1 MVRSLS
7 DESEH
12 DYIGRWF
19 DNDNESVQSP
29 QPIPM
34 GEDQDAKEILVDVG
48 SPKEMLASLTEFQQK
63 TEEVRLLQPVTDV
76 PSVSSV
82 PSLNLSDET
91 MSCSCSA
98 RSVHNATESSADDE
112 TATFLSLH
120 GFATVERGYDRN
132 AQYAD
137 SDASSDSSGS
147 FSPVSCLSPSITNIT
162 SPGSDGSDRDSVDSF
177 EDMPES
183 AYESHL
189 TETALLGLQG
199 SGWAYVSDR
208 ETNYSDQHYEAHDAD
223 DDDNGEAKESRRQ
236 QEPTSTEI
244 SCTGATENSALV
256 QHKDQP
262 SKRVAQDDEN
272 EHQQV
277 SRAKKPKR
285 QEDSHLRLACPFY
298 KHDPIQYRRCHSH
311 VLKRNSY
318 VKQHLFRCHMQP
330 IHCDICLSVWPTVEE
345 LREHR
350 RAQVC
355 ERREYVAPDGITP
368 EQERKLRS
376 RLGGPNKSESDQWFD
391 IYSIIFPNAERP
403 KSAYLNG
410 ELSEDAE
417 SLREFM
423 EGRGTNLIMEQLVMS
438 GLVMNEDNNSSLE
451 MEKRF
456 QRSVQNALRTMFEG
470 WQDRRGGAVEDDGAR
485 GTNRLKPT
493 PREFPYIKAQTPMR
507 TDTGSTTTTA
517 TILDDQIEGEQIGPI
532 PSSPAQSEEIV
543 HGHWKSPS

>member
-7 DESEH
+7 DESER
-12 DYIGRWF
+12 DCIGRWF
-19 DNDNESVQSP
+19 DNDDESVQSP
-29 QPIPM
+29 RSIPM
-34 GEDQDAKEILVDVG
+34 GEDQDAKEIPVDVG
-48 SPKEMLASLTEFQQK
+48 SPKEMLAWLTDLQQK

-82 PSLNLSDET
+82 PSFNLSDET
-91 MSCSCSA
+91 ISCSCST
-98 RSVHNATESSADDE
+98 RSVDNAAGGSSADDE
-112 TATFLSLH
+112 TATLKQRGL
-120 GFATVERGYDRN
+120 AIRDYGYDED
-132 AQYAD
+132 AQ
-137 SDASSDSSGS
+137 DAASDSSSDTSGS
-147 FSPVSCLSPSITNIT
+147 LSPVSCPSPSNTNIT
-162 SPGSDGSDRDSVDSF
+162 SPSSDGSDRDSVDSF

-183 AYESHL
+183 AYESYQIEQTL
-189 TETALLGLQG
+189 SSLQG
-199 SGWAYVSDR
+199 SGWAYGMYP
-208 ETNYSDQHYEAHDAD
+208 ETTYSDQHDQARDGD
-223 DDDNGEAKESRRQ
+223 DDDSGEANESTRQ
-236 QEPTSTEI
+236 EERTATENGG
-244 SCTGATENSALV
+244 TGATETSALV
-256 QHKDQP
+256 QHKDHP
-262 SKRVAQDDEN
+262 PKRAAQDDEN
-272 EHQQV
+272 GHQQV

-330 IHCDICLSVWPTVEE
+330 IHCDICLSTWPTIEE

-355 ERREYVAPDGITP
+355 ERREYIAPDGITP

-391 IYSIIFPNAERP
+391 IYSIIFPDAERP

-423 EGRGTNLIMEQLVMS
+423 EGRGTSLIMEELVMS
-438 GLVMNEDNNSSLE
+438 GVVMNEDNNNSCE
-451 MEKRF
+451 MERRF

-470 WQDRRGGAVEDDGAR
+470 WQNRRGGVDEDGGGR
-485 GTNRLKPT
+485 ETKGLKPT
-493 PREFPYIKAQTPMR
+493 PREFPYIKAQLPTR

-517 TILDDQIEGEQIGPI
+517 TMLDDQLEGEQTGPTT
-532 PSSPAQSEEIV
+532 SSPQETGEIV
-543 HGHWKSPS
+543 HGL

>member
-12 DYIGRWF
+12 DGIGRWF
-19 DNDNESVQSP
+19 DNDDESVQSP
-29 QPIPM
+29 QQIPI
-34 GEDQDAKEILVDVG
+34 GEDQDAKEIPVDVG
-48 SPKEMLASLTEFQQK
+48 SPKEMLAYLTDFQQK

-76 PSVSSV
+76 PSALSV

-91 MSCSCSA
+91 ISCSCSL
-98 RSVHNATESSADDE
+98 RSFRNATGSSAHDE
-112 TATFLSLH
+112 TATLEQR
-120 GFATVERGYDRN
+120 GPAMAEYGYDED
-132 AQYAD
+132 AQDAA
-137 SDASSDSSGS
+137 SDTSSERSGS
-147 FSPVSCLSPSITNIT
+147 LSPASCPSPSNTNIT
-162 SPGSDGSDRDSVDSF
+162 SPGSDGSYQDSVDSF

-183 AYESHL
+183 AYEPFP
-189 TETALLGLQG
+189 TETSLG
-199 SGWAYVSDR
+199 SDWAYGSDP
-208 ETNYSDQHYEAHDAD
+208 ETNYPGQHDQPRDAHGD
-223 DDDNGEAKESRRQ
+223 DSGEANESTRQ
-236 QEPTSTEI
+236 EEPT
-244 SCTGATENSALV
+244 ATETGCTEATETSALV

-262 SKRVAQDDEN
+262 PKRTAGDDEN

-277 SRAKKPKR
+277 SRAKKSKR

-330 IHCDICLSVWPTVEE
+330 IHCDICLSVWPTVED

-355 ERREYVAPDGITP
+355 ERREYIAPDGITP

-391 IYSIIFPNAERP
+391 IYSIIFPNSEKP

-438 GLVMNEDNNSSLE
+438 GLVMNEDNNSNRE
-451 MEKRF
+451 TERKF

-470 WQDRRGGAVEDDGAR
+470 WQSRRGGAGEDDGGR
-485 GTNRLKPT
+485 ETKRPKPT
-493 PREFPYIKAQTPMR
+493 PREFPCIKAQAPVR
-507 TDTGSTTTTA
+507 TDTGSTNTTA
-517 TILDDQIEGEQIGPI
+517 TILEDQLEGDHIGPTT
-532 PSSPAQSEEIV
+532 SSPQQT
-543 HGHWKSPS
+543 

>member
-12 DYIGRWF
+12 DGIGRWF
-19 DNDNESVQSP
+19 DNDDESVQSP

-34 GEDQDAKEILVDVG
+34 GEDQDAKEIPVDVG
-48 SPKEMLASLTEFQQK
+48 SPKEMLAFLTDLQQK
-63 TEEVRLLQPVTDV
+63 TEEARLFQPVTNV

-91 MSCSCSA
+91 MSCSYST
-98 RSVHNATESSADDE
+98 RSVQNAISLSADDE
-112 TATFLSLH
+112 NATSKHRGL
-120 GFATVERGYDRN
+120 AIVEYGYDKD
-132 AQYAD
+132 AQ
-137 SDASSDSSGS
+137 DAASDSSSDRSGS
-147 FSPVSCLSPSITNIT
+147 LSPVSCLSPSNTNIT

-183 AYESHL
+183 VYESHP
-189 TETALLGLQG
+189 TDTALLSLPG
-199 SGWAYVSDR
+199 SDWAYGSDR
-208 ETNYSDQHYEAHDAD
+208 ETNYSDQHDQACDAD
-223 DDDNGEAKESRRQ
+223 DDENGEANESTHRE
-236 QEPTSTEI
+236 EPPATEVD
-244 SCTGATENSALV
+244 CTGATDPSALI
-256 QHKDQP
+256 QQKDQP
-262 SKRVAQDDEN
+262 PKHAAQDDGN

-277 SRAKKPKR
+277 SRVKKSKR

-318 VKQHLFRCHMQP
+318 VKQHLFRSHMQP
-330 IHCDICLSVWPTVEE
+330 IHCDICLSVWPTAEE

-355 ERREYVAPDGITP
+355 ERREYIAPDGITP

-391 IYSIIFPNAERP
+391 IYSIIFPDDEKP

-423 EGRGTNLIMEQLVMS
+423 EGRGTNLIMEQLIMS
-438 GLVMNEDNNSSLE
+438 GLIMSENNSSRE
-451 MEKRF
+451 MEGKF

-470 WQDRRGGAVEDDGAR
+470 WQNRREGVVEDDGGR
-485 GTNRLKPT
+485 QTKRLKPT
-493 PREFPYIKAQTPMR
+493 PREFPYIKAQTPVR
-507 TDTGSTTTTA
+507 TDTGSTNTTETM
-517 TILDDQIEGEQIGPI
+517 LEDQIEGEQIGPTT
-532 PSSPAQSEEIV
+532 SSPQQTGDIA
-543 HGHWKSPS
+543 HGIWKSPS

>member
-12 DYIGRWF
+12 DGIGRWV
-19 DNDNESVQSP
+19 DNDDESVQSP
-29 QPIPM
+29 LPIPM
-34 GEDQDAKEILVDVG
+34 GEDQDVKEIPVDVG
-48 SPKEMLASLTEFQQK
+48 SPKEMLAYLTDLQQK
-63 TEEVRLLQPVTDV
+63 TEGVRLLQPVTDV

-82 PSLNLSDET
+82 PSLNLSDKT
-91 MSCSCSA
+91 MSCSCST
-98 RSVHNATESSADDE
+98 RSFRNATGSSTDD
-112 TATFLSLH
+112 
-120 GFATVERGYDRN
+120 ATVTLKQCHLAILEYGHDE
-132 AQYAD
+132 D
-137 SDASSDSSGS
+137 SQDAASDSSSDRSGS
-147 FSPVSCLSPSITNIT
+147 LSPASCPSPSNTTIA
-162 SPGSDGSDRDSVDSF
+162 SPGSDGSYQDSVDSF
-177 EDMPES
+177 EYMS
-183 AYESHL
+183 GGAYEPFP
-189 TETALLGLQG
+189 TEIALGSDLGYG
-199 SGWAYVSDR
+199 SDP
-208 ETNYSDQHYEAHDAD
+208 ETNYSDQHDQPRDAD
-223 DDDNGEAKESRRQ
+223 DDDNGEANESTRQ
-236 QEPTSTEI
+236 EEPTATEIGSTE
-244 SCTGATENSALV
+244 ATETSTLV

-262 SKRVAQDDEN
+262 PKRAAGDDEN

-277 SRAKKPKR
+277 SRAKKSKR

-298 KHDPIQYRRCHSH
+298 KNDPIQYRRCHSH

-330 IHCDICLSVWPTVEE
+330 IHCDICLSVWPTVED

-355 ERREYVAPDGITP
+355 ERREYIAPDGITP

-438 GLVMNEDNNSSLE
+438 GLVMNDDNNSSRELE
-451 MEKRF
+451 RKF

-470 WQDRRGGAVEDDGAR
+470 WQSRRGGAGEDDGGR
-485 GTNRLKPT
+485 ETKRPKPT
-493 PREFPYIKAQTPMR
+493 PREFPYIRAQTPVR
-507 TDTGSTTTTA
+507 TDTGSTNTTA
-517 TILDDQIEGEQIGPI
+517 TMLDDQLEGEQTGLTT
-532 PSSPAQSEEIV
+532 SSPRQVGEIV
-543 HGHWKSPS
+543 HGLWKSPS

>member
-12 DYIGRWF
+12 DGIGRWV
-19 DNDNESVQSP
+19 DNGDESVQSP

-34 GEDQDAKEILVDVG
+34 GEDQDAKEIPVDVG
-48 SPKEMLASLTEFQQK
+48 SPKEMLAYLTDLQQK
-63 TEEVRLLQPVTDV
+63 TEEARLLQPVTDV

-91 MSCSCSA
+91 MSCSCSM
-98 RSVHNATESSADDE
+98 RSVHNATGSSADDE
-112 TATFLSLH
+112 TATLKQRCL
-120 GFATVERGYDRN
+120 AIVEYSYDED
-132 AQYAD
+132 AQDAASD
-137 SDASSDSSGS
+137 SSSDSSGS
-147 FSPVSCLSPSITNIT
+147 LSPVSCLSPSNTNIT

-177 EDMPES
+177 GDMSES
-183 AYESHL
+183 VYESHPAD
-189 TETALLGLQG
+189 TALLGLQG
-199 SGWAYVSDR
+199 SDWTYGSDR
-208 ETNYSDQHYEAHDAD
+208 ETNFSDQHDQARDAD
-223 DDDNGEAKESRRQ
+223 DDDNGEANESTRRE
-236 QEPTSTEI
+236 EPP
-244 SCTGATENSALV
+244 ATEVDCTVATETSALV

-262 SKRVAQDDEN
+262 PNHAAQDDEN

-277 SRAKKPKR
+277 SRVKKSKR

-318 VKQHLFRCHMQP
+318 VKQHLFRSHMQP

-355 ERREYVAPDGITP
+355 ERREYIAPDGITP

-391 IYSIIFPNAERP
+391 IYSIIFPDDEKP

-423 EGRGTNLIMEQLVMS
+423 EGRGTNLIMEQLIMS
-438 GLVMNEDNNSSLE
+438 GLIMSENNSSRE
-451 MEKRF
+451 MEGKF

-470 WQDRRGGAVEDDGAR
+470 WQNRREGAVKDDGGR
-485 GTNRLKPT
+485 QTKRLKPT
-493 PREFPYIKAQTPMR
+493 PREFPFIKAQTPVK
-507 TDTGSTTTTA
+507 TDTGSTNTTETM
-517 TILDDQIEGEQIGPI
+517 LEDQIEGEQIEPTT
-532 PSSPAQSEEIV
+532 SSPQQTGEIV
-543 HGHWKSPS
+543 HEIWKSSS

>member
-12 DYIGRWF
+12 DGIGRWF
-19 DNDNESVQSP
+19 DNDDESVQSP
-29 QPIPM
+29 QQIPM
-34 GEDQDAKEILVDVG
+34 GEDQDAKEIPVDVG
-48 SPKEMLASLTEFQQK
+48 SPKEMLAYLNDFQQK

-76 PSVSSV
+76 PSVLSV

-91 MSCSCSA
+91 ISCSCSL
-98 RSVHNATESSADDE
+98 RSFRNATSSSADDE
-112 TATFLSLH
+112 TATL
-120 GFATVERGYDRN
+120 ERCGPAMAEYDYDED
-132 AQYAD
+132 AQDAASD
-137 SDASSDSSGS
+137 SSSDRSGS
-147 FSPVSCLSPSITNIT
+147 FSPASCPSPSNTNIT
-162 SPGSDGSDRDSVDSF
+162 SPGSDGSYQDSIASL
-177 EDMPES
+177 EDMS
-183 AYESHL
+183 GGAYEPFP
-189 TETALLGLQG
+189 TEIALG
-199 SGWAYVSDR
+199 SDWGYGSDP
-208 ETNYSDQHYEAHDAD
+208 ETNYLDQHDQARDGDHN
-223 DDDNGEAKESRRQ
+223 DNGEANESARQ
-236 QEPTSTEI
+236 KEPTSTEI
-244 SCTGATENSALV
+244 GSAEATETSALV

-262 SKRVAQDDEN
+262 PKRAAGDDEN

-277 SRAKKPKR
+277 SRAKKSKR

-330 IHCDICLSVWPTVEE
+330 IHCDICLSVWPTVED

-355 ERREYVAPDGITP
+355 ERREYIAPDGITP

-391 IYSIIFPNAERP
+391 IYSIIFPNSEKP

-438 GLVMNEDNNSSLE
+438 GLVMNEDNNSSCE
-451 MEKRF
+451 MERKF

-470 WQDRRGGAVEDDGAR
+470 WQSRRGGTGEDDGDR
-485 GTNRLKPT
+485 ETKRPKPT
-493 PREFPYIKAQTPMR
+493 PREFPYTKTQTPVR
-507 TDTGSTTTTA
+507 TDTGSTNTTA
-517 TILDDQIEGEQIGPI
+517 TMLEDQLEGEQIGPTTT
-532 PSSPAQSEEIV
+532 SPQQTEEV
-543 HGHWKSPS
+543 AHGL

>member
-12 DYIGRWF
+12 DGIGRWF
-19 DNDNESVQSP
+19 DNDDESVQSP
-29 QPIPM
+29 QQIPI
-34 GEDQDAKEILVDVG
+34 GEDQDAKEIPVDVG
-48 SPKEMLASLTEFQQK
+48 SPKEMLAYLNDFQQK

-76 PSVSSV
+76 PSVLSV

-91 MSCSCSA
+91 ISCSCSL
-98 RSVHNATESSADDE
+98 RSFRNATSSSADDE
-112 TATFLSLH
+112 TATLKQRRLSI
-120 GFATVERGYDRN
+120 AEYGYDED
-132 AQYAD
+132 AQ
-137 SDASSDSSGS
+137 DAASDSSSDRSGS
-147 FSPVSCLSPSITNIT
+147 LSPASCPSPSNTNIT
-162 SPGSDGSDRDSVDSF
+162 SPGSDGSYQDSVDSF
-177 EDMPES
+177 EDMPGG
-183 AYESHL
+183 AYEPFP
-189 TETALLGLQG
+189 TEIVLGSDLGYG
-199 SGWAYVSDR
+199 SDPEA
-208 ETNYSDQHYEAHDAD
+208 NYSDQHDQPRDAD
-223 DDDNGEAKESRRQ
+223 DDDNGEANESTRQ
-236 QEPTSTEI
+236 EEPTTTEI
-244 SCTGATENSALV
+244 GSTTETSALV

-262 SKRVAQDDEN
+262 PKRAAGDDEN

-277 SRAKKPKR
+277 SRAKKSKR

-330 IHCDICLSVWPTVEE
+330 IHCDICLSTWPTAEE

-355 ERREYVAPDGITP
+355 ERREYIAPDGITP

-391 IYSIIFPNAERP
+391 IYSIIFPNTERP

-423 EGRGTNLIMEQLVMS
+423 EGRGTNLIMEQLIMS
-438 GLVMNEDNNSSLE
+438 GLITSENNSSRE
-451 MEKRF
+451 TERNF
-456 QRSVQNALRTMFEG
+456 QGSVQNALRTMFEG
-470 WQDRRGGAVEDDGAR
+470 WQNRREGAVEDDGGR
-485 GTNRLKPT
+485 QTKRLKPT
-493 PREFPYIKAQTPMR
+493 PREFPYIMAQTPVR

-517 TILDDQIEGEQIGPI
+517 TMPEDQLEGEQIGPTT
-532 PSSPAQSEEIV
+532 SSPQQTGEIV
-543 HGHWKSPS
+543 HGLWKSPS

>member
-12 DYIGRWF
+12 DGIGRWF
-19 DNDNESVQSP
+19 DNDDGSVQSP
-29 QPIPM
+29 LPIPM
-34 GEDQDAKEILVDVG
+34 GEDQDAKEIPVDVE
-48 SPKEMLASLTEFQQK
+48 SPKEMLAWLTDLQQK
-63 TEEVRLLQPVTDV
+63 TEEARLLQPVTDV

-91 MSCSCSA
+91 MSCSCST
-98 RSVHNATESSADDE
+98 RSVHNAAGSSADDE
-112 TATFLSLH
+112 TATLKQ
-120 GFATVERGYDRN
+120 RGPSMPEYGYYED
-132 AQYAD
+132 AQ
-137 SDASSDSSGS
+137 DAASDSSS
-147 FSPVSCLSPSITNIT
+147 NSSESLSPASCPSPSNTNIT
-162 SPGSDGSDRDSVDSF
+162 SPGSDGSYQDSVDSF

-183 AYESHL
+183 AYEPYP
-189 TETALLGLQG
+189 TEATLG
-199 SGWAYVSDR
+199 SDWAYGSDP
-208 ETNYSDQHYEAHDAD
+208 ETNYPDQHDQLRDAD
-223 DDDNGEAKESRRQ
+223 DDDNGEANESKRQ
-236 QEPTSTEI
+236 EEPT
-244 SCTGATENSALV
+244 ATEVVGTEATETSALV

-262 SKRVAQDDEN
+262 PKRAAGDDEN

-277 SRAKKPKR
+277 SRAKKSKR
-285 QEDSHLRLACPFY
+285 PEESHLRLACPFY

-330 IHCDICLSVWPTVEE
+330 IHCDICLSVWPTAED

-355 ERREYVAPDGITP
+355 ERREYIAPDGITP

-391 IYSIIFPNAERP
+391 IYSIIFPNSERP

-438 GLVMNEDNNSSLE
+438 GLVMNEDNNSNCE
-451 MEKRF
+451 MERKF

-470 WQDRRGGAVEDDGAR
+470 WQSRRGGDGGDDG
-485 GTNRLKPT
+485 NRETKRPKPT

-507 TDTGSTTTTA
+507 TDTGSTNTTA
-517 TILDDQIEGEQIGPI
+517 TMLEDQLEGEQIGPTT
-532 PSSPAQSEEIV
+532 SSPQQTGEIV
-543 HGHWKSPS
+543 HGPWKSPF

>member
-12 DYIGRWF
+12 DGIGRWF
-19 DNDNESVQSP
+19 DNDDESVQSP

-34 GEDQDAKEILVDVG
+34 GDDQEAKEIPVDVG
-48 SPKEMLASLTEFQQK
+48 SPKKMLAYLTDLQQK
-63 TEEVRLLQPVTDV
+63 TEEARLLQPVTDV

-82 PSLNLSDET
+82 PSLNLSEET
-91 MSCSCSA
+91 MSCSCST
-98 RSVHNATESSADDE
+98 RSVHNATSSSADDE
-112 TATFLSLH
+112 TVTLKQLGLSI
-120 GFATVERGYDRN
+120 AEYGYDEDT
-132 AQYAD
+132 Q
-137 SDASSDSSGS
+137 DAASDSSSNSSGGL
-147 FSPVSCLSPSITNIT
+147 SPVFCLSPSNTNIT
-162 SPGSDGSDRDSVDSF
+162 SPSSDGSYQDSVDSF

-183 AYESHL
+183 AYEPYP
-189 TETALLGLQG
+189 TETTLG
-199 SGWAYVSDR
+199 SDWAYGSDP
-208 ETNYSDQHYEAHDAD
+208 ETSYPDQYDQPRDAD
-223 DDDNGEAKESRRQ
+223 DDDNGEANESARQ
-236 QEPTSTEI
+236 EEPTATEIVSTE
-244 SCTGATENSALV
+244 ATETSALV

-262 SKRVAQDDEN
+262 PKRAAGEDEN

-277 SRAKKPKR
+277 SRAKKSKR

-330 IHCDICLSVWPTVEE
+330 IHCDICLSVWPTVED

-355 ERREYVAPDGITP
+355 ERREYIAPDGITP

-391 IYSIIFPNAERP
+391 IYSIIFPNSERP

-410 ELSEDAE
+410 ELSEDTE

-438 GLVMNEDNNSSLE
+438 GLVMNEDNNSRCE
-451 MEKRF
+451 MERKF

-470 WQDRRGGAVEDDGAR
+470 WQSRRGGAGEDDGGR
-485 GTNRLKPT
+485 ETKRPKPT
-493 PREFPYIKAQTPMR
+493 PREFPYIKAQTPLR
-507 TDTGSTTTTA
+507 TDTGSTNTTA
-517 TILDDQIEGEQIGPI
+517 TMLEDQLEGDQIGPTT
-532 PSSPAQSEEIV
+532 SSPQQTGEIA
-543 HGHWKSPS
+543 HGL

>member
-7 DESEH
+7 DESER
-12 DYIGRWF
+12 DYIGRWI
-19 DNDNESVQSP
+19 DNDDESVQSP
-29 QPIPM
+29 QPISI
-34 GEDQDAKEILVDVG
+34 GEDQDAKEIPVDFG
-48 SPKEMLASLTEFQQK
+48 SPKEMLAYLTDRQQQ

-82 PSLNLSDET
+82 PSLNLSEDT
-91 MSCSCSA
+91 MSCSYSI
-98 RSVHNATESSADDE
+98 RSVHNAIGSSADDE
-112 TATFLSLH
+112 TATLKQRGL
-120 GFATVERGYDRN
+120 AIVEYGYDED
-132 AQYAD
+132 AHDAASD
-137 SDASSDSSGS
+137 SSSDSSGS
-147 FSPVSCLSPSITNIT
+147 LSPVSCLSPSNTNIT
-162 SPGSDGSDRDSVDSF
+162 SPSSDGSYQDSVDSF

-183 AYESHL
+183 AYESYP

-199 SGWAYVSDR
+199 SGWAYRSDP
-208 ETNYSDQHYEAHDAD
+208 ETNYLDHHDQDRDAD
-223 DDDNGEAKESRRQ
+223 DDDNGGTNESTRQEETTATEAG
-236 QEPTSTEI
+236 
-244 SCTGATENSALV
+244 CTGATETSALV
-256 QHKDQP
+256 HHQDQP
-262 SKRVAQDDEN
+262 PKRAAQDDEN

-277 SRAKKPKR
+277 SRAKKSKR

-298 KHDPIQYRRCHSH
+298 KHDPIKYRRCHSH

-330 IHCDICLSVWPTVEE
+330 IHCDICLSTWPTAEE

-355 ERREYVAPDGITP
+355 ERREYIAPDGITP

-423 EGRGTNLIMEQLVMS
+423 EGRGTNLIMEQLIMS
-438 GLVMNEDNNSSLE
+438 GLITSENNSSRE
-451 MEKRF
+451 TEKKF

-470 WQDRRGGAVEDDGAR
+470 WQNRREGAVEDDGGR
-485 GTNRLKPT
+485 QSKRPKST
-493 PREFPYIKAQTPMR
+493 PREFPYIMAQTPVR

-517 TILDDQIEGEQIGPI
+517 TMLEDQLEGEQIGPTT
-532 PSSPAQSEEIV
+532 SSPQQTGEIV
-543 HGHWKSPS
+543 NGLWKSPS

>member
-12 DYIGRWF
+12 DGIGRWF
-19 DNDNESVQSP
+19 DKDDESVQSP
-29 QPIPM
+29 QQIPM
-34 GEDQDAKEILVDVG
+34 GEDQDAKEIPVDVG
-48 SPKEMLASLTEFQQK
+48 SPKEMLAYLTDFQQK
-63 TEEVRLLQPVTDV
+63 NEEVRLLQPVTDV
-76 PSVSSV
+76 PSVLSV
-82 PSLNLSDET
+82 PSLNLSEET
-91 MSCSCSA
+91 ISCSCSL
-98 RSVHNATESSADDE
+98 RSFRNPTGSSAHDE
-112 TATFLSLH
+112 TATLEQR
-120 GFATVERGYDRN
+120 GPAMAEYGYDED
-132 AQYAD
+132 AQD
-137 SDASSDSSGS
+137 DSSDSSSERSGS
-147 FSPVSCLSPSITNIT
+147 LSPASCPSPSNTNIT
-162 SPGSDGSDRDSVDSF
+162 SPGSDGSYQDSVDSF

-183 AYESHL
+183 AYEPYP
-189 TETALLGLQG
+189 TETSLG
-199 SGWAYVSDR
+199 SDWAYGSDP
-208 ETNYSDQHYEAHDAD
+208 ETNYPGQHDQPRDAYD
-223 DDDNGEAKESRRQ
+223 DDTGEANESTRQ
-236 QEPTSTEI
+236 EEPT
-244 SCTGATENSALV
+244 ATETGCTEATETSALV

-262 SKRVAQDDEN
+262 PKRAAGDDEN

-277 SRAKKPKR
+277 SRARKSKR

-330 IHCDICLSVWPTVEE
+330 IHCDICLSVWPTVED

-355 ERREYVAPDGITP
+355 ERREYIAPDGITP

-391 IYSIIFPNAERP
+391 IYSIIFPNSEKP

-438 GLVMNEDNNSSLE
+438 GLVMNEDNNSSCE
-451 MEKRF
+451 MERKF

-470 WQDRRGGAVEDDGAR
+470 WQSRRGGAGEDDGGR
-485 GTNRLKPT
+485 ETKRPKPT
-493 PREFPYIKAQTPMR
+493 PREFPYIKAQTPVR
-507 TDTGSTTTTA
+507 TDTGSTNTTA
-517 TILDDQIEGEQIGPI
+517 TMLEDQLEGEQIGP
-532 PSSPAQSEEIV
+532 STTSPQQTGEIA
-543 HGHWKSPS
+543 HGL

>member
-7 DESEH
+7 DESER
-12 DYIGRWF
+12 DCIGRWI
-19 DNDNESVQSP
+19 DNDDESVQSP

-34 GEDQDAKEILVDVG
+34 GEDQDAKEIPVDVR
-48 SPKEMLASLTEFQQK
+48 SPKEMLAWLTDLQQK

-91 MSCSCSA
+91 MSCSCST
-98 RSVHNATESSADDE
+98 RSVDNATSGSSADDE
-112 TATFLSLH
+112 TATLKQRGL
-120 GFATVERGYDRN
+120 AILEYGYDE
-132 AQYAD
+132 
-137 SDASSDSSGS
+137 DALDAASDSSSDTSGS
-147 FSPVSCLSPSITNIT
+147 LSPVSCLSPSNTNIT
-162 SPGSDGSDRDSVDSF
+162 SPSSDGSDRDSVDSF

-183 AYESHL
+183 AYESYQI
-189 TETALLGLQG
+189 EPALSSLQG
-199 SGWAYVSDR
+199 SDWAYRSYP
-208 ETNYSDQHYEAHDAD
+208 ETNYSDQHDQARDAD
-223 DDDNGEAKESRRQ
+223 DDDNGEANKSTRQ
-236 QEPTSTEI
+236 GERT
-244 SCTGATENSALV
+244 ATENDCTGVTETSALV
-256 QHKDQP
+256 QHKDHP
-262 SKRVAQDDEN
+262 PKRAAQDDEN

-277 SRAKKPKR
+277 SRVKKPKR

-330 IHCDICLSVWPTVEE
+330 IHCDICLSTWPNVEE

-391 IYSIIFPNAERP
+391 IYSIIFPHAERP
-403 KSAYLNG
+403 QSAYLNG

-423 EGRGTNLIMEQLVMS
+423 EGRGTSLIMEQLVMS
-438 GLVMNEDNNSSLE
+438 GVVMNEDNNSSRE
-451 MEKRF
+451 MERNI
-456 QRSVQNALRTMFEG
+456 QRSVQNALRTMFAG
-470 WQDRRGGAVEDDGAR
+470 WQNRRGGVDEDDGGR
-485 GTNRLKPT
+485 ETKGLKPT
-493 PREFPYIKAQTPMR
+493 PREFTYIKAQIPVR

-517 TILDDQIEGEQIGPI
+517 TMLDDQLEGEQTGPTT
-532 PSSPAQSEEIV
+532 SSPQETGETV
-543 HGHWKSPS
+543 HGP

>member
-12 DYIGRWF
+12 DGIGRWY
-19 DNDNESVQSP
+19 DNDDESVQSP
-29 QPIPM
+29 QPISM
-34 GEDQDAKEILVDVG
+34 GEDQDAKEIPVDIG
-48 SPKEMLASLTEFQQK
+48 SPKEMLTYLTDLQQK

-91 MSCSCSA
+91 ISCSCSM
-98 RSVHNATESSADDE
+98 RSFHNATGPSADHE
-112 TATFLSLH
+112 TATLKQRDL
-120 GFATVERGYDRN
+120 AMAEYGYDED
-132 AQYAD
+132 AQ
-137 SDASSDSSGS
+137 DAASDSSSDRSGS
-147 FSPVSCLSPSITNIT
+147 LFPVSRPSPSNTHIT
-162 SPGSDGSDRDSVDSF
+162 SPSSDGSYQDSVDSF
-177 EDMPES
+177 EDMPGG
-183 AYESHL
+183 AYEPFP
-189 TETALLGLQG
+189 TEIALG
-199 SGWAYVSDR
+199 SDFGYGSDP
-208 ETNYSDQHYEAHDAD
+208 ETNYSDQHDQPRDAD
-223 DDDNGEAKESRRQ
+223 DDDNSEANESTHQ
-236 QEPTSTEI
+236 EEPTSTEI
-244 SCTGATENSALV
+244 GSTEATETSALV

-262 SKRVAQDDEN
+262 PKRAAGDDEN

-277 SRAKKPKR
+277 SRAKKSKR

-298 KHDPIQYRRCHSH
+298 KHNPIQYRRCHSH

-330 IHCDICLSVWPTVEE
+330 IHCDICLSVWPTVED

-355 ERREYVAPDGITP
+355 ERREYIAPDGITP

-391 IYSIIFPNAERP
+391 IYSIIFPNSERP

-423 EGRGTNLIMEQLVMS
+423 EGRGTDLIMEQLVMS
-438 GLVMNEDNNSSLE
+438 GLVMNEDNNSSHE
-451 MEKRF
+451 MERKL

-470 WQDRRGGAVEDDGAR
+470 WQSRRGGAVEDDGGR
-485 GTNRLKPT
+485 ETKRPKPT
-493 PREFPYIKAQTPMR
+493 PREFPYIMAQTPVR

-517 TILDDQIEGEQIGPI
+517 TMLEDQLEGEQIGPTT
-532 PSSPAQSEEIV
+532 SSPQQTGEIA
-543 HGHWKSPS
+543 HGL

>member
-12 DYIGRWF
+12 DGIGRWF
-19 DNDNESVQSP
+19 DNDDESVQSP
-29 QPIPM
+29 LPIPM
-34 GEDQDAKEILVDVG
+34 GEDQDAKEIPGDVG
-48 SPKEMLASLTEFQQK
+48 SPKEMIAYLTDFQQK
-63 TEEVRLLQPVTDV
+63 TEEARLLQPVTDV
-76 PSVSSV
+76 PTVSSV
-82 PSLNLSDET
+82 PSLNLSEET
-91 MSCSCSA
+91 ISCSCSM
-98 RSVHNATESSADDE
+98 RSFHNATGSSADYG
-112 TATFLSLH
+112 TATLKQR
-120 GFATVERGYDRN
+120 GPEIAEYGYDEDV
-132 AQYAD
+132 Q
-137 SDASSDSSGS
+137 DAASDSSSDRSGS
-147 FSPVSCLSPSITNIT
+147 LSPASCPSPSNTNIT
-162 SPGSDGSDRDSVDSF
+162 SPGSDGSYQDSIASL
-177 EDMPES
+177 EDMPGG
-183 AYESHL
+183 AYEPFP
-189 TETALLGLQG
+189 TEIVLGSDLGYG
-199 SGWAYVSDR
+199 SDPEA
-208 ETNYSDQHYEAHDAD
+208 NYSDQHDQPRDAD
-223 DDDNGEAKESRRQ
+223 DDDNGEATESTRQ
-236 QEPTSTEI
+236 EEPTATETG
-244 SCTGATENSALV
+244 CTGATENSALV
-256 QHKDQP
+256 QQQDQP
-262 SKRVAQDDEN
+262 PKRAAQDDEN

-277 SRAKKPKR
+277 SRAKKSKR

-330 IHCDICLSVWPTVEE
+330 IHCDICLSEWPTVED

-355 ERREYVAPDGITP
+355 ERREYIAPDGITP

-438 GLVMNEDNNSSLE
+438 GLVMSEDDNSNRE
-451 MEKRF
+451 TERKF

-470 WQDRRGGAVEDDGAR
+470 WQSRRGGSGEDDGGR
-485 GTNRLKPT
+485 ETKRPKPT
-493 PREFPYIKAQTPMR
+493 PREFPYIMAQTPVR
-507 TDTGSTTTTA
+507 TDTGSTNTTA
-517 TILDDQIEGEQIGPI
+517 TILEDQLEGEQIGPTT
-532 PSSPAQSEEIV
+532 SSPQQTGEIA
-543 HGHWKSPS
+543 HGL